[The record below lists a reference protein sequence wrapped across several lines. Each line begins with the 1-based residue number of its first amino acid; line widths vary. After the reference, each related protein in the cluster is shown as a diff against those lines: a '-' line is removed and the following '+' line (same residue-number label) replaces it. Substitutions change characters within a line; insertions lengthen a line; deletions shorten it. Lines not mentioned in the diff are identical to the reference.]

1 MPWLMLVLSLA
12 AFCFAWSVHSPA
24 WMILGLLVGLA
35 GLGGFA
41 WMRYRL
47 LFPDRS
53 IAIDDTPMSADD
65 IRRMREAQIAGTAAS
80 PAPLPAASH
89 PDASQL
95 RAAAQRVAEREAL
108 EQQHADAQRRIAEME
123 RRATEAEQRAA
134 EMAQRLTELQQRE
147 AQAQPAVA
155 SISPAPESAES
166 EPATPPA
173 LPRPAVPLPNLRDE
187 GWNPY
192 AGVVTAPPKRAIDPK
207 AAGLDVPMLT
217 PLRDDAEPT

>member
-1 MPWLMLVLSLA
+1 MPWLMLALSLA

-24 WMILGLLVGLA
+24 LMALGLLAGLA
-35 GLGGFA
+35 GLAGFG

-47 LFPDRS
+47 LFPDRTV
-53 IAIDDTPMSADD
+53 AIDDTPMSADD
-65 IRRMREAQIAGTAAS
+65 IRRMRETQASTGAAP

-89 PDASQL
+89 PDVSQL

-108 EQQHADAQRRIAEME
+108 ELQHAEAQRRIAEME
-123 RRATEAEQRAA
+123 RRASDAEQRAA
-134 EMAQRLTELQQRE
+134 EMAQRLANLNQHE
-147 AQAQPAVA
+147 AQLQVAPAAVA
-155 SISPAPESAES
+155 AAIEEATPE
-166 EPATPPA
+166 PVTPPA
-173 LPRPAVPLPNLRDE
+173 LPRPTVPMPNLRDE

-192 AGVVTAPPKRAIDPK
+192 AGAVVAPPKRAIDPK